1 MKDIIIGL
9 ILSHIVFYSIF
20 FVTIFLRSIKFE
32 LGNYFV
38 VIIEIILIGVIIK
51 YFKSN
56 INLDLGT
63 LLIFGINQ
71 VVIIAIFLS
80 INQEKK
86 NKKLYKILQK
96 KPYNNFWIS
105 NIGNISDFEKKEI
118 ESFINDVREKVQIN
132 HRKNIG
138 FFIYDDE
145 KHIAEY
151 SLIILG
157 SYVVNDI
164 HLKGVNEERN
174 YYSKGCVSKFKKSIL
189 IND

>member
-86 NKKLYKILQK
+86 IKNYIKFYKKNHIIISGFQILEIYRILK
-96 KPYNNFWIS
+96 K
-105 NIGNISDFEKKEI
+105 KK
-118 ESFINDVREKVQIN
+118 
-132 HRKNIG
+132 
-138 FFIYDDE
+138 
-145 KHIAEY
+145 
-151 SLIILG
+151 
-157 SYVVNDI
+157 
-164 HLKGVNEERN
+164 
-174 YYSKGCVSKFKKSIL
+174 
-189 IND
+189 